1 MNRDFWSDVLRSGAI
16 LGGVMSLSYIFER
29 YLLAFSDMA
38 LLKASMIYSLEWLV
52 ACIAFVWMLARF
64 TRRRAEALP
73 SEITVTYSYLLSYIL
88 LTSMLSGVLVGVAD
102 TLYISAMG
110 YDLYISGLVGRIE
123 QLQQLY
129 LDMGISASEMT
140 IFEQYANQLRYVEQP
155 SMMLTVLGKLQTY
168 AIMGCIPGFI
178 IASVNSRRVR
188 RMREQQ

>member
-38 LLKASMIYSLEWLV
+38 LLKASAIYSLEWLV
-52 ACIAFVWMLARF
+52 ACVVFVWMLARF
-64 TRRRAEALP
+64 TRRRAETLP
-73 SEITVTYSYLLSYIL
+73 TEITVTYSYLLSYIL

>member
-38 LLKASMIYSLEWLV
+38 LLKASAIYSLEWLV
-52 ACIAFVWMLARF
+52 ACVVFVWMLARF

>member
-38 LLKASMIYSLEWLV
+38 LLKASTIYSLEWLV

-64 TRRRAEALP
+64 TRRRAEAMP
-73 SEITVTYSYLLSYIL
+73 AEVTVTYSYLLSYVL
-88 LTSMLSGVLVGVAD
+88 LASMLSGVLVGVAD

-155 SMMLTVLGKLQTY
+155 SMLLTVLGKLQTY

>member
-38 LLKASMIYSLEWLV
+38 LLKASTIYSLEWLV

-64 TRRRAEALP
+64 TRRRAEAMP
-73 SEITVTYSYLLSYIL
+73 AEVTVTYSYLLSYVL
-88 LTSMLSGVLVGVAD
+88 LASMLSGVLVGVAD

-110 YDLYISGLVGRIE
+110 YDLYVSGLVGRIE

-155 SMMLTVLGKLQTY
+155 SMLLTVFGKLQTY

-188 RMREQQ
+188 RMREQ

>member
-52 ACIAFVWMLARF
+52 ACVVFVWMLARF

-110 YDLYISGLVGRIE
+110 YDLYVSGLVGRIE

>member
-1 MNRDFWSDVLRSGAI
+1 MNRDFLSDVLRSGAI

-38 LLKASMIYSLEWLV
+38 LLKASAIYSLEWLV
-52 ACIAFVWMLARF
+52 ACVVFVWMLARF

-155 SMMLTVLGKLQTY
+155 SMVLTVLGKLQTY

>member
-38 LLKASMIYSLEWLV
+38 LLKASAIYSLEWLV
-52 ACIAFVWMLARF
+52 ACVVFVWMLARF
-64 TRRRAEALP
+64 TRRRAEAMP
-73 SEITVTYSYLLSYIL
+73 AEVTVTYSYLLSYIL

-102 TLYISAMG
+102 TLYISAIG

>member
-38 LLKASMIYSLEWLV
+38 LLKASTIYSLEWLV

-64 TRRRAEALP
+64 TRRRAEAMP
-73 SEITVTYSYLLSYIL
+73 AEVTVTYSYLLSYVL
-88 LTSMLSGVLVGVAD
+88 LASMLSGVLVGVAD

-110 YDLYISGLVGRIE
+110 YDLYVSGLVGRIE

>member
-29 YLLAFSDMA
+29 YLLAFSDMT
-38 LLKASMIYSLEWLV
+38 LLKASAIYSLEWLV
-52 ACIAFVWMLARF
+52 ACVVFVWMLARF

>member
-29 YLLAFSDMA
+29 YLLAFSDMS
-38 LLKASMIYSLEWLV
+38 LLKASTIYSLEWLV
-52 ACIAFVWMLARF
+52 ACVVFVWMLARF
-64 TRRRAEALP
+64 TRRRAETLP

-188 RMREQQ
+188 RMREQ

>member
-38 LLKASMIYSLEWLV
+38 LLKASAIYSLEWLV
-52 ACIAFVWMLARF
+52 ACIAFVWILARF

-73 SEITVTYSYLLSYIL
+73 VEVPVTYSYLLSYIL

-102 TLYISAMG
+102 TLYVSTMG
-110 YDLYISGLVGRIE
+110 YDLYITGLVGRIE
-123 QLQQLY
+123 QLQQMY
-129 LDMGISASEMT
+129 VDMGVSASEMT
-140 IFEQYANQLRYVEQP
+140 FFEQYADQLRYVEQP
-155 SMMLTVLGKLQTY
+155 SMLLTVFGKLQTY

-188 RMREQQ
+188 RMREQK

>member
-38 LLKASMIYSLEWLV
+38 LLKASTIYSLEWLV

-64 TRRRAEALP
+64 TRRRAEAMP
-73 SEITVTYSYLLSYIL
+73 AEVTVTYSYLLSYIL

>member
-38 LLKASMIYSLEWLV
+38 LLKASAIYSLEWLV
-52 ACIAFVWMLARF
+52 ACVVFVWMLARF
-64 TRRRAEALP
+64 TRRRAEAMP
-73 SEITVTYSYLLSYIL
+73 AEVTVTYSYLLSYVL
-88 LTSMLSGVLVGVAD
+88 LASMLSGVLVGVAD

-188 RMREQQ
+188 RIREQQ

>member
-29 YLLAFSDMA
+29 YLLAFSDMS
-38 LLKASMIYSLEWLV
+38 LLKASTIYSLEWLV
-52 ACIAFVWMLARF
+52 ACVVFVWMLARF
-64 TRRRAEALP
+64 TRRRAETLP

>member
-38 LLKASMIYSLEWLV
+38 LLKASAIYSLEWLV
-52 ACIAFVWMLARF
+52 ACVVFVWMLARF

-73 SEITVTYSYLLSYIL
+73 SEITVTYSYLLSYVL
-88 LTSMLSGVLVGVAD
+88 LASMLSGVLVGVAD

>member
-38 LLKASMIYSLEWLV
+38 LLKASTIYSLEWLV

-64 TRRRAEALP
+64 TRRRAEAMP
-73 SEITVTYSYLLSYIL
+73 AEVTVTYSYLLSYVL
-88 LTSMLSGVLVGVAD
+88 LASMLSGVLVGVAD

>member
-38 LLKASMIYSLEWLV
+38 LLKASAIYSLEWLV
-52 ACIAFVWMLARF
+52 ACVVFVWMLARF

-140 IFEQYANQLRYVEQP
+140 VFEQYANQLRYVEQP

>member
-38 LLKASMIYSLEWLV
+38 LLKASTIYSLEWIV
-52 ACIAFVWMLARF
+52 ACVVFVWMLARF
-64 TRRRAEALP
+64 TRRRAEAMP
-73 SEITVTYSYLLSYIL
+73 AEVTVTYSYLLSYVL
-88 LTSMLSGVLVGVAD
+88 LASMLSGVLVGVAD

>member
-38 LLKASMIYSLEWLV
+38 LLKASAIYSLEWLV

-64 TRRRAEALP
+64 TRRRAEEMP
-73 SEITVTYSYLLSYIL
+73 VEMPVTYSYLLSYVL
-88 LTSMLSGVLVGVAD
+88 LVSMLSGVLVGVAD
-102 TLYISAMG
+102 TLYVSSMG
-110 YDLYISGLVGRIE
+110 YDLYVSGLVGRIE
-123 QLQQLY
+123 QLQQMY
-129 LDMGISASEMT
+129 VDMGISASDMA
-140 IFEQYANQLRYVEQP
+140 IFEQFADQLRYFEQP
-155 SMMLTVLGKLQTY
+155 SMLLTVFGKLQTY

-188 RMREQQ
+188 RMREQK

>member
-1 MNRDFWSDVLRSGAI
+1 MNRNFWSDVLRSGAI

-38 LLKASMIYSLEWLV
+38 LLKASAIYSLEWLV
-52 ACIAFVWMLARF
+52 ACVVFVWMLARF
-64 TRRRAEALP
+64 TRRRAEAMP
-73 SEITVTYSYLLSYIL
+73 AEITVTYSYLLSYIL

>member
-38 LLKASMIYSLEWLV
+38 LLKASTIYSLEWLV
-52 ACIAFVWMLARF
+52 ACVVFVWMLARF

-88 LTSMLSGVLVGVAD
+88 LTSMLSGVLVGVAA

>member
-38 LLKASMIYSLEWLV
+38 LLKASTIYSLEWLV
-52 ACIAFVWMLARF
+52 ACVVFVWMLARF

-73 SEITVTYSYLLSYIL
+73 SEITVTYSYLLSYVL
-88 LTSMLSGVLVGVAD
+88 LASMLSGVLVGVAD

-110 YDLYISGLVGRIE
+110 YDLYVSGLVGRIE

-155 SMMLTVLGKLQTY
+155 SMVLTVLGKLQTY